1 MRPILDRREAERLV
15 NTYADS
21 ILRLSYACLGHT
33 QDAQALC
40 QSILRQRLEQG
51 SALEDPAKERLWF
64 LRTTFRA
71 CQKNATLDRA
81 AKSRVAWF
89 LCEGEGL
96 SHRDAARVMGVF
108 PGIVVALLR
117 ETDGE
122 EGAR

>member
-33 QDAQALC
+33 QDVQALC

-51 SALEDPAKERLWF
+51 ASLDDSAKEHLWF

-71 CQKNATLDRA
+71 CQKQATLDRA
-81 AKSRVAWF
+81 TKGRVAWF

-96 SHRDAARVMGVF
+96 SHREAARVMGCF
-108 PGIVVALLR
+108 TGTITTLLQDA
-117 ETDGE
+117 DGE

>member
-1 MRPILDRREAERLV
+1 MRPMLDRTEAERLV

-21 ILRLSYACLGHT
+21 ILRLYYACLGHT

-40 QSILRQRLEQG
+40 RDILRQRLEQG
-51 SALEDPAKERLWF
+51 SALDDPAKERLWF

-71 CQKNATLDRA
+71 CQKHTTLDQT
-81 AKSRVAWF
+81 AKGRVAWF

-96 SHRDAARVMGVF
+96 SHREAARVMGCF
-108 PGIVVALLR
+108 PRTIAALLQ
-117 ETDGE
+117 ETDGK

>member
-1 MRPILDRREAERLV
+1 MRPTLDRREAERLV

-21 ILRLSYACLGHT
+21 ILRLSYACL
-33 QDAQALC
+33 D
-40 QSILRQRLEQG
+40 
-51 SALEDPAKERLWF
+51 DPAKERLWF

-71 CQKNATLDRA
+71 CQKHTTLDPA
-81 AKSRVAWF
+81 AKGRVAWF

-96 SHRDAARVMGVF
+96 SHREAARVMGGF
-108 PGIVVALLR
+108 PGTVAALLQ

>member
-21 ILRLSYACLGHT
+21 ILRLSYACLGNT
-33 QDAQALC
+33 QGAQALC
-40 QSILRQRLEQG
+40 QNILRQRLEQG
-51 SALEDPAKERLWF
+51 TSLDDPAKERLWF

-71 CQKNATLDRA
+71 CQKQVTLDPA
-81 AKSRVAWF
+81 AKGRVAWF
-89 LCEGEGL
+89 LCEGEDL
-96 SHRDAARVMGVF
+96 SHRDAARVMGCF
-108 PGIVVALLR
+108 SGTITALLQ

>member
-1 MRPILDRREAERLV
+1 MRPTLDRREAERLV
-15 NTYADS
+15 NTYANS

-51 SALEDPAKERLWF
+51 ASLDDPAKERLWF

-71 CQKNATLDRA
+71 CQKQATLDRA
-81 AKSRVAWF
+81 AKGRVAWF

-96 SHRDAARVMGVF
+96 SHREAARVMGCF
-108 PGIVVALLR
+108 SGTIAALLQ
-117 ETDGE
+117 EADGE

>member
-21 ILRLSYACLGHT
+21 ILRLYYACLGHT

-40 QSILRQRLEQG
+40 RDILRQRLEQG
-51 SALEDPAKERLWF
+51 SALDDPTKERLWF

-71 CQKNATLDRA
+71 CQKHTALDPA
-81 AKSRVAWF
+81 AKRRVAWF

-96 SHRDAARVMGVF
+96 SHREAARVMGGF
-108 PGIVVALLR
+108 PGTVAALLQ
-117 ETDGE
+117 EADGE